1 MQFSMTGISRK
12 QIRKLEKISRQL
24 RINVVEMISEA
35 GSGHPAGSLGMADIF
50 TALYF
55 EVMKHQPLKP
65 KWLNRDYLL
74 LSNGH
79 ICPILYA
86 SLAQAGYFKKTE
98 LKTLRLLNSRLQ
110 GHPHFD
116 SLPGIEN
123 TSGPLGQGLSQ
134 ACGLALALKMDQKI
148 NRVYCLMSDGEQQ
161 EGQTWEAY
169 QLGAKYCLN
178 NITAIID
185 RNFIQIDGNTE
196 QIMPLENLAEK
207 IKSFGWKV
215 YKIDGHNFKQ
225 ILKSLKAAQND
236 GRPSVII
243 ANTIPGKGVNFM
255 ENKSEWH
262 GKAPSEKQA
271 QQAIAELEVK

>member
-1 MQFSMTGISRK
+1 MQFSMTGVSRK

-123 TSGPLGQGLSQ
+123 TSGPLGQGLS
-134 ACGLALALKMDQKI
+134 
-148 NRVYCLMSDGEQQ
+148 
-161 EGQTWEAY
+161 
-169 QLGAKYCLN
+169 
-178 NITAIID
+178 
-185 RNFIQIDGNTE
+185 
-196 QIMPLENLAEK
+196 
-207 IKSFGWKV
+207 
-215 YKIDGHNFKQ
+215 
-225 ILKSLKAAQND
+225 
-236 GRPSVII
+236 
-243 ANTIPGKGVNFM
+243 
-255 ENKSEWH
+255 
-262 GKAPSEKQA
+262 
-271 QQAIAELEVK
+271 

>member
-1 MQFSMTGISRK
+1 MQFSMTGVSRK

>member
-1 MQFSMTGISRK
+1 MTGVSRK

-271 QQAIAELEVK
+271 QQAIVELGVK

>member
-1 MQFSMTGISRK
+1 MQFSMTGVSRK

-134 ACGLALALKMDQKI
+134 ACGLALALKMDQKTNHI
-148 NRVYCLMSDGEQQ
+148 YCLMSDGEQQ

-185 RNFIQIDGNTE
+185 RNFIQIGGNTE

-207 IKSFGWKV
+207 IESFDWKV

-271 QQAIAELEVK
+271 QQAIVELGVK

>member
-1 MQFSMTGISRK
+1 MQFSMIGISRK
-12 QIRKLEKISRQL
+12 QIRKLKKISRQL
-24 RINVVEMISEA
+24 RINVIEMISEA

-98 LKTLRLLNSRLQ
+98 LRTLRLLNSRLQ

-116 SLPGIEN
+116 NLPGIEN

-134 ACGLALALKMDQKI
+134 ACGLALALKMDQKT

-185 RNFIQIDGNTE
+185 RNFIQIGGNTE
-196 QIMPLENLAEK
+196 QIMPLENLVEK

-215 YKIDGHNFKQ
+215 YKIDGHDFKQ
-225 ILKSLKAAQND
+225 ILKSLRAAQND

-243 ANTIPGKGVNFM
+243 ANTIPGKGVSFM

-271 QQAIAELEVK
+271 QQAIVELGVK

>member
-1 MQFSMTGISRK
+1 MIGISRK
-12 QIRKLEKISRQL
+12 QIRKLKKISRQL
-24 RINVVEMISEA
+24 RINVIEMISEA

-98 LKTLRLLNSRLQ
+98 LRTLRLLNSRLQ

-116 SLPGIEN
+116 NLPGIEN

-134 ACGLALALKMDQKI
+134 ACGLALALKMDQKT

-185 RNFIQIDGNTE
+185 RNFIQIGGNTE
-196 QIMPLENLAEK
+196 QIMPLEDLAEK

-215 YKIDGHNFKQ
+215 YKIDGHDFKQ
-225 ILKSLKAAQND
+225 ILKSLRAAQND

-262 GKAPSEKQA
+262 GKALSEKQA
-271 QQAIAELEVK
+271 QQAIAELEAK